1 MTGSGANPWIPV
13 QVAPATQRAYA
24 ADWHAFASWCQAHG
38 ESALPADAQTLL
50 KWLTHQV
57 EARYATATITRRLLT
72 VRRAH
77 LVAGHPCPVGTPEVQ
92 SYWYLARRHLGT
104 AQRRVEPV
112 TLERLQVMV
121 ATCDASPAGRR
132 DHALLVIGFAA
143 ALRRSELAQ
152 LDLDD
157 IEPHHDGLVLTIRR
171 SKGDQHGSGVRLGL
185 PRGVNAVTCPER
197 VLANWKIH
205 LNTTSGP
212 LLRPVD
218 RHGNIATRHLTG
230 RSIAEIVKRRAAAA
244 GLDPAHYS
252 GHSLRAG
259 FATSAATAGA
269 SELAIARQT
278 RHRSLAVLRTYI
290 REGDLFKLNAATQI
304 GL

>member
-1 MTGSGANPWIPV
+1 MTQATSLPPMPR
-13 QVAPATQRAYA
+13 QVAPATQRAYES
-24 ADWHAFASWCQAHG
+24 DWRAFASWCAAHG
-38 ESALPADAQTLL
+38 VTTLPASPQTLCL
-50 KWLTHQV
+50 WLSHQV
-57 EARYATATITRRLLT
+57 EASYATATITRRLLT
-72 VRRAH
+72 IRRAH
-77 LVAGHPCPVGTPEVQ
+77 LAAGHPCPVNTSEVQ
-92 SYWYLARRHLGT
+92 ERWHAARRQLGT

-112 TLERLQVMV
+112 TLQRLHRMV
-121 ATCDASPAGRR
+121 ATCGSEPAGRR
-132 DHALLVIGFAA
+132 DHTLLVIGFAA

-157 IEPHHDGLVLTIRR
+157 IGHQHEGLVVTIRR
-171 SKGDQHGSGVRLGL
+171 SKSDQYGAGHRLGL
-185 PRGVNAVTCPER
+185 PRGTNESTCPVR
-197 VLANWKIH
+197 VLAAWQQ
-205 LNTTSGP
+205 LLGTTAGP

-218 RHGNIATRHLTG
+218 RHGNIANRYLTG
-230 RSIAEIVKRRAAAA
+230 RAIAEIVKRRAAAA